1 MLSHTCTFK
10 FLGGK
15 LYSSLFSYVLF
26 FVFLMEVWYAN
37 RAIVVVVHVLYTY
50 CVTHTRFNQIF
61 GAMLSCTLRI
71 SEHFYGSGESF
82 LFSFSEPS
90 KINVFS
96 WTGENDYFVKGNK
109 DSIGIG
115 SGE

>member
-1 MLSHTCTFK
+1 MYFQKS
-10 FLGGK
+10 GGK
-15 LYSSLFSYVLF
+15 VVLLSVGL
-26 FVFLMEVWYAN
+26 FVFVFF
-37 RAIVVVVHVLYTY
+37 RAIVAVHVLYAY